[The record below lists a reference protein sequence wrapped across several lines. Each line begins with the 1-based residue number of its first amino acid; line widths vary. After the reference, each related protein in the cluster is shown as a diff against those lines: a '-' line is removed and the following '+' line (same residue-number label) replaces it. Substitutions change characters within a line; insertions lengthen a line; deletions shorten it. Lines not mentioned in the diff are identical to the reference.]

1 MQYKKP
7 FNKKW
12 WFCVVVIFITFFT
25 SFISGN
31 TGMQEAQ
38 QTVIAK
44 STKVVKSN
52 AKKVVTEKVT
62 VKRRRATRKRKS
74 VAKRKQKKRKGVTKR
89 NIRKVYIAPN
99 SGRRYHFN
107 PSCRGL
113 RRAHGNI
120 TKISLKKAINQG
132 YTLCKWED

>member
-7 FNKKW
+7 FYKKIW
-12 WFCVVVIFITFFT
+12 LYLVVVFITFFT
-25 SFISGN
+25 TFVSGN
-31 TGMQEAQ
+31 TSIQDSQ

-44 STKVVKSN
+44 STKVVKNN
-52 AKKVVTEKVT
+52 AKKVT
-62 VKRRRATRKRKS
+62 VKRRRATRKRK
-74 VAKRKQKKRKGVTKR
+74 VAAKRKQKKRKSVARR
-89 NIRKVYIAPN
+89 NVRKVYIAPN

-107 PSCRGL
+107 PNCRGL

-120 TKISLKKAINQG
+120 TKISLKRAINQG

>member
-7 FNKKW
+7 FYKKIG
-12 WFCVVVIFITFFT
+12 FYFVVVFISFFT
-25 SFISGN
+25 TFVSGN
-31 TGMQEAQ
+31 TGIQGVQ

-52 AKKVVTEKVT
+52 AKKVT
-62 VKRRRATRKRKS
+62 VKRRKATR
-74 VAKRKQKKRKGVTKR
+74 KRKQKKRKAIAKR
-89 NIRKVYIAPN
+89 NVRKVYIAPN
-99 SGRRYHFN
+99 SGRRYHFDPN
-107 PSCRGL
+107 CRGL

-120 TKISLKKAINQG
+120 TKISLKRAINQG

>member
-7 FNKKW
+7 FYKKI
-12 WFCVVVIFITFFT
+12 WFYFVVVFISFFT
-25 SFISGN
+25 TFVSGN
-31 TGMQEAQ
+31 TGIQGVQ
-38 QTVIAK
+38 QMVIAK

-52 AKKVVTEKVT
+52 AKKVT
-62 VKRRRATRKRKS
+62 VKRRKATR
-74 VAKRKQKKRKGVTKR
+74 KRKQKKRKAIAKR
-89 NIRKVYIAPN
+89 NVRKVYIAPN

-107 PSCRGL
+107 PNCRGL

-120 TKISLKKAINQG
+120 TKISLKRASNQG

>member
-1 MQYKKP
+1 MQHKKP

-12 WFCVVVIFITFFT
+12 WFCVIVIFITFFT
-25 SFISGN
+25 NFVSGN
-31 TGMQEAQ
+31 TGMQDAQ

>member
-7 FNKKW
+7 FYKKIW
-12 WFCVVVIFITFFT
+12 VCFVVVFITFLTNFV
-25 SFISGN
+25 SGN
-31 TGMQEAQ
+31 IGIQSAQ

-52 AKKVVTEKVT
+52 AKKVT
-62 VKRRRATRKRKS
+62 VKRRKAAR
-74 VAKRKQKKRKGVTKR
+74 KRKQKRRKGIAKR
-89 NIRKVYIAPN
+89 NVRNVRKVYIAPN

-120 TKISLKKAINQG
+120 TKISLKRAINQG

>member
-7 FNKKW
+7 FYKKI
-12 WFCVVVIFITFFT
+12 WFYFVVVFISFFT
-25 SFISGN
+25 TFVSGN
-31 TGMQEAQ
+31 TGIQGVQ
-38 QTVIAK
+38 QMVIAK

-52 AKKVVTEKVT
+52 AKKVT
-62 VKRRRATRKRKS
+62 VKRRKATR
-74 VAKRKQKKRKGVTKR
+74 KRKQKKRKAIAKR
-89 NIRKVYIAPN
+89 NVRKVYIAPN

-107 PSCRGL
+107 PNRRGL

-120 TKISLKKAINQG
+120 TKISLKRASNQG

>member
-7 FNKKW
+7 FYKKW
-12 WFCVVVIFITFFT
+12 WFCVIVIFITFFT
-25 SFISGN
+25 NFVSGN
-31 TGMQEAQ
+31 TGMQDAQ

>member
-7 FNKKW
+7 FYKKI
-12 WFCVVVIFITFFT
+12 WFYFVVVFISFFT
-25 SFISGN
+25 TFVSGN
-31 TGMQEAQ
+31 TGIQGVQ

-52 AKKVVTEKVT
+52 AKKVT
-62 VKRRRATRKRKS
+62 VKRRKANR
-74 VAKRKQKKRKGVTKR
+74 KRKQKKRKAIAKR
-89 NIRKVYIAPN
+89 NVRKVYIAPT

-107 PSCRGL
+107 PNCRGL

-120 TKISLKKAINQG
+120 TKISLKRASNQG

>member
-52 AKKVVTEKVT
+52 AKKVVTERVT

>member
-7 FNKKW
+7 FYKKMCF
-12 WFCVVVIFITFFT
+12 WFAIIFISFFT

-31 TGMQEAQ
+31 TGMQDSQ

-52 AKKVVTEKVT
+52 AKKVT
-62 VKRRRATRKRKS
+62 VKSRKATRKRKLT
-74 VAKRKQKKRKGVTKR
+74 AKRKQKKRKGVVKR

>member
-1 MQYKKP
+1 MQYKRP
-7 FNKKW
+7 FYKKMC
-12 WFCVVVIFITFFT
+12 FCFAIIFISFFT

-31 TGMQEAQ
+31 TGMQDSQ

-74 VAKRKQKKRKGVTKR
+74 VAKRKQKKRKGVVKR

>member
-1 MQYKKP
+1 MQNKKAFYKKI
-7 FNKKW
+7 
-12 WFCVVVIFITFFT
+12 WFYFVVVFISFFT
-25 SFISGN
+25 TFVSGN
-31 TGMQEAQ
+31 TGIQGVQ

-52 AKKVVTEKVT
+52 AKKVT
-62 VKRRRATRKRKS
+62 VKRRKATR
-74 VAKRKQKKRKGVTKR
+74 KRKQKKRKAIAKR
-89 NIRKVYIAPN
+89 NVRKVYIAPN

-107 PSCRGL
+107 PNCRGL

-120 TKISLKKAINQG
+120 TKISLKRASKQG

>member
-7 FNKKW
+7 FYKKI
-12 WFCVVVIFITFFT
+12 WFYFVVVFISFFT
-25 SFISGN
+25 TFVSGN
-31 TGMQEAQ
+31 TGIQGVQ

-62 VKRRRATRKRKS
+62 VKRRKATRKRKQKRRKGI
-74 VAKRKQKKRKGVTKR
+74 AKRNV
-89 NIRKVYIAPN
+89 RKVYIAPN
-99 SGRRYHFN
+99 SGRRYHFDPN
-107 PSCRGL
+107 CRGL

-120 TKISLKKAINQG
+120 TKISLKRASNQG

>member
-7 FNKKW
+7 FYKKI
-12 WFCVVVIFITFFT
+12 WFYFVVVFISFFT
-25 SFISGN
+25 TFVSGN
-31 TGMQEAQ
+31 TGIQGVQ
-38 QTVIAK
+38 QMVIAK

-52 AKKVVTEKVT
+52 AKKVT
-62 VKRRRATRKRKS
+62 VKRRKATR
-74 VAKRKQKKRKGVTKR
+74 KRKQKKRKAIAKR
-89 NIRKVYIAPN
+89 NVRKVYIAPN

-107 PSCRGL
+107 PNCRGL

-120 TKISLKKAINQG
+120 TKISLKRAINQG

>member
-12 WFCVVVIFITFFT
+12 WFCVIVIFITFFT
-25 SFISGN
+25 NFVSGN
-31 TGMQEAQ
+31 TGMQDAQ

-99 SGRRYHFN
+99 SGKRYHFN

>member
-74 VAKRKQKKRKGVTKR
+74 VAKRKQKKRKGVVKR

>member
-7 FNKKW
+7 FYKKIW
-12 WFCVVVIFITFFT
+12 LYLVVVFITFFT
-25 SFISGN
+25 NFVSGN
-31 TGMQEAQ
+31 TGIQDAQ

-52 AKKVVTEKVT
+52 AKKVT
-62 VKRRRATRKRKS
+62 VKRRKATR
-74 VAKRKQKKRKGVTKR
+74 KRKQKKRKAIAKR
-89 NIRKVYIAPN
+89 NVRKVYIAPN

-107 PSCRGL
+107 PNCRGL

-120 TKISLKKAINQG
+120 TKISLKRASNQG

>member
-12 WFCVVVIFITFFT
+12 WFCVIVIFITFFT
-25 SFISGN
+25 NFVSGN
-31 TGMQEAQ
+31 TGMQDAQ

-52 AKKVVTEKVT
+52 AKKVVTERVT

>member
-7 FNKKW
+7 FYKKMW
-12 WFCVVVIFITFFT
+12 VCFVVVFITFFT
-25 SFISGN
+25 NFVSGN
-31 TGMQEAQ
+31 IGIQSAQ

-62 VKRRRATRKRKS
+62 VKRRRATRKRKLA
-74 VAKRKQKKRKGVTKR
+74 AKRKQKKRKSVARR
-89 NIRKVYIAPN
+89 NVRKVYIAPN

-107 PSCRGL
+107 PNCRGL

-120 TKISLKKAINQG
+120 TKISLKRASNQG

>member
-7 FNKKW
+7 FYKKI
-12 WFCVVVIFITFFT
+12 WFYFVVVFISFFT
-25 SFISGN
+25 TFVSGN
-31 TGMQEAQ
+31 TGIQGIQ

-52 AKKVVTEKVT
+52 AKKVT
-62 VKRRRATRKRKS
+62 VKRRKATR
-74 VAKRKQKKRKGVTKR
+74 KRKQKKRKAIAKR
-89 NIRKVYIAPN
+89 NVRKVYIAPN

-120 TKISLKKAINQG
+120 TKISLKRAINQG

>member
-7 FNKKW
+7 FYKKI
-12 WFCVVVIFITFFT
+12 WFYFVVVFISFFT
-25 SFISGN
+25 TFVSGN
-31 TGMQEAQ
+31 TGIQGVQ

-52 AKKVVTEKVT
+52 AKKVT
-62 VKRRRATRKRKS
+62 VKRRKATR
-74 VAKRKQKKRKGVTKR
+74 KRKQKKRKAIAKR
-89 NIRKVYIAPN
+89 NVRKVYIAPN

-107 PSCRGL
+107 PNCRGL

-120 TKISLKKAINQG
+120 TKISLKRASKQG

>member
-7 FNKKW
+7 FYKKI
-12 WFCVVVIFITFFT
+12 WFYFVVVFISFFT
-25 SFISGN
+25 TFVSGN
-31 TGMQEAQ
+31 TGIQGVQ

-52 AKKVVTEKVT
+52 AKKVT
-62 VKRRRATRKRKS
+62 VKRIKATR
-74 VAKRKQKKRKGVTKR
+74 KRKQKKRKAIAKR
-89 NIRKVYIAPN
+89 NVRKVYIAPN

-107 PSCRGL
+107 PNCRGL

-120 TKISLKKAINQG
+120 TKISLKRASNQG

>member
-7 FNKKW
+7 FYKKW

-25 SFISGN
+25 NFVSSN
-31 TGMQEAQ
+31 TGMQDAQ

-62 VKRRRATRKRKS
+62 VKRRRATHKRKLAAKRKRKT
-74 VAKRKQKKRKGVTKR
+74 ATKR

>member
-12 WFCVVVIFITFFT
+12 WFCVIVIFITFFT
-25 SFISGN
+25 NFVSGN
-31 TGMQEAQ
+31 TGMQDAQ